1 MATPAH
7 GIGIALT
14 VGSLRAF
21 RSAKNAGPQNMANR
35 SSERQ
40 PPLSHSVHTTASGA
54 GFLGIALLG
63 IILLGKVLLGGLKRE
78 ETRFETGPV
87 TADRMRRRRLFPRV
101 GNFSAVRT
109 ISIRGFRF
117 ALLQGHD
124 RRRGTSK
131 GDVGTQ
137 WAGPITVAS

>member
-101 GNFSAVRT
+101 RFHQSSSVPAGRQLFGCANNFHP
-109 ISIRGFRF
+109 GFSFCLAARSRQ
-117 ALLQGHD
+117 AARD
-124 RRRGTSK
+124 K
-131 GDVGTQ
+131 
-137 WAGPITVAS
+137 